1 MCQEECAKLASR
13 FERPKKLQTEIIYP
27 IGGTG
32 RIGVLEL
39 LLIITFGF
47 ALWAAAL
54 VRKTRAQN
62 QNYDARFQRIF
73 NTQAIGFLISDWNG
87 AIEDANDYFLSLV
100 QHTRDE
106 LRTGLN
112 WKQLTPPEHMDQ
124 SLKAL
129 NDLKTRGFTEPFEKE
144 YVRKDG
150 ARVWVLVGAT
160 SLGDQV
166 VSYILDITE
175 RKRTR
180 QDLEEIRN
188 RLEENVVQR
197 TKELLDANREL
208 YRLVS
213 EAEMVTERLRESQS
227 FLDSVIE
234 NIPNMIFVKDA
245 TTLRFVR
252 LNRAGEDLLGRTR
265 TELLGK
271 SDYDLFPEEQAEFF
285 TSKDRAVLKEQSV
298 LDISEE
304 PITTPTGERYLHTKK
319 IPICDKHG
327 RPMYLLG
334 ISEDITEKKQAE
346 MQKTELLDAKAAR
359 MAAERTAEKLKFL
372 AEASAALNASLDVH
386 SLLKAFSESIV
397 RRMADWCIVDFYDE
411 KDGSVE
417 RMVATAADGQVPE
430 DARNWW
436 ESKKLD
442 LSAPEGL
449 AYVVRTGE
457 PRIYRNLDEE
467 HASQYF
473 SGEILKKLVEWGI
486 HSSMVVPLTYHGKV
500 FGSISFIYTSDRTY
514 DDYDLSL
521 AQDLGRRAS
530 LAIENAR
537 LYAKAFEASQA
548 KSAFLANISHEIR
561 TPLGAML
568 GFAELVLED
577 RQLSPSQQE
586 YISTIAR
593 NGRQLLRIVDEVLDL
608 SKVES
613 DKIQIE
619 RIQFNLRDLF
629 EDVRQL
635 LLLKSS
641 EKGLKL
647 SFTGVNN
654 LPATVYCD
662 PMRLR
667 QILINVIGNAIKFT
681 ERGAIEVHAQFKSSR
696 QNPSQGQL
704 EIEVGDTGVG
714 ITEDHTARLF
724 QAFVQ
729 ADGSTTRK
737 YGGTGL
743 GLFLSRKLARLLG
756 GDVVL
761 RRSVPGRGSE
771 FVITLE
777 METVNAKPSDKA
789 VSVPHITQMPD
800 VLAPA
805 AAGDFRARILV
816 VDDSADNRML
826 IGAMLGKLGLHLD
839 MADNGCRA
847 VEMALAGDYD
857 LVFMDI
863 QMPEMDGFQVVKVLT
878 ERGYN
883 IPIVALTAHAMKGDR
898 ERCLAGGFSDYVCKP
913 VTRKA
918 LLNCIERFV
927 TGFSARIEPD
937 RSIQQQLH

>member
-1 MCQEECAKLASR
+1 M
-13 FERPKKLQTEIIYP
+13 
-27 IGGTG
+27 
-32 RIGVLEL
+32 LETL
-39 LLIITFGF
+39 LLIAMGLVAVATVY
-47 ALWAAAL
+47 
-54 VRKTRAQN
+54 VRKARAQVFD
-62 QNYDARFQRIF
+62 YDAKFKKIF
-73 NTQAIGFLISDWNG
+73 NTQAIGFLVGDWNG
-87 AIEDANDYFLSLV
+87 SIQDANDYFLNLV
-100 QHTRDE
+100 QYSREDLHQ
-106 LRTGLN
+106 GLN
-112 WKQLTPPEHMDQ
+112 WKQLTPPEHMEP

-129 NDLKTRGFTEPFEKE
+129 DELKARGFTEPFEKE
-144 YVRKDG
+144 YIRKDG

-160 SLGDQV
+160 SVGEQV

-180 QDLEEIRN
+180 QDLEEIRS

-245 TTLRFVR
+245 EDLRFVR
-252 LNRAGEDLLGRTR
+252 LNRAGEDLLGRSR

-271 SDYDLFPEEQAEFF
+271 SDYDLFPEEQADFF
-285 TSKDRAVLKEQSV
+285 TSKDRAVLKERSV

-304 PITTPTGERYLHTKK
+304 PIATPNGERYLHTKK

-327 RPMYLLG
+327 RPVYLLG
-334 ISEDITEKKQAE
+334 ISEDVTAKKQAE
-346 MQKTELLDAKAAR
+346 MQKAELLDAKAAR

-372 AEASAALNASLDVH
+372 AEASAALNSSLDVH

-397 RRMADWCIVDFYDE
+397 ERMADWCIVDFYDE

-417 RMVATAADGQVPE
+417 RMVATAAAGDIPE

-457 PRIYRNLDEE
+457 ARIYRNLDEE

-486 HSSMVVPLTYHGKV
+486 HSSIVVPLTYHGKV
-500 FGSISFIYTSDRTY
+500 FGCISFIYTSDSTY
-514 DDYDLSL
+514 DDFDLSL

-537 LYAKAFEASQA
+537 LYAKAFEASRA

-577 RQLSPSQQE
+577 RQLSPSQHE

-619 RIQFNLRDLF
+619 RTRFNLHDLF
-629 EDVRQL
+629 EDVHQL
-635 LLLKSS
+635 LLLKSE

-647 SFTGVNN
+647 KFSGMPD
-654 LPATVYCD
+654 LPRTVFCD
-662 PMRLR
+662 PLRLR

-681 ERGAIEVHAQFKSSR
+681 EAGSIEVQAHFRPNSQQPSR
-696 QNPSQGQL
+696 GWL
-704 EIEVGDTGVG
+704 EIEVRDTGVG
-714 ITEDHTARLF
+714 ISEDHTARLF

-761 RRSVPGRGSE
+761 RQSVLGQGSE
-771 FVITLE
+771 FAITLE

-789 VSVPHITQMPD
+789 VAVHHLTQMPD
-800 VLAPA
+800 VLPQTIPE
-805 AAGDFRARILV
+805 RPRVLV

-826 IGAMLGKLGLHLD
+826 IGAMLSKSGLHLD
-839 MADNGCRA
+839 MADNGCLA
-847 VEMALAGDYD
+847 VEKALAGDYD

-863 QMPEMDGFQVVKVLT
+863 QMPQMDGFQVVKVLK
-878 ERGYN
+878 ERGYRV
-883 IPIVALTAHAMKGDR
+883 PIVALTAHAMKGDR
-898 ERCLAGGFSDYVCKP
+898 ERCLAGGFSDYICKP

-918 LLNCIERFV
+918 LLKCIERFV
-927 TGFSARIEPD
+927 SGFQLNSGANAPA
-937 RSIQQQLH
+937 QQQLH